1 MAVSKNNC
9 NLVRGFVTEAPF
21 QKEEQLSQVP
31 ARTLH
36 CKAELNQCINPAEAC
51 AAVLGHPKP
60 FNLSAAKKSVITT
73 QMIAQ
78 NKVE

>member
-1 MAVSKNNC
+1 MAVGKNNC
-9 NLVRGFVTEAPF
+9 NLVRGSVTEAPF

-31 ARTLH
+31 ARTLQGR
-36 CKAELNQCINPAEAC
+36 AETNQCINPAEAC
-51 AAVLGHPKP
+51 AAVLRHPKP